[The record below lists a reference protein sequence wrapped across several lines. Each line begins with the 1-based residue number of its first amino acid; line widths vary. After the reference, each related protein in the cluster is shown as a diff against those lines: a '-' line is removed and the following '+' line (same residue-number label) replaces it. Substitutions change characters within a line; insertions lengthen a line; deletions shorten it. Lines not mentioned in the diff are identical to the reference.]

1 MRSLRLPVPTSVAL
15 LAILLSFAS
24 RVAAGEGEPGGAT
37 PTPAPP
43 IAAPA
48 SPAADRLERTCELGI
63 TYALSGQAASAES
76 AFVSL
81 LAQSPGDARAINN
94 LGNLSLWRGDAALAL
109 AFYARAGQT
118 DTTDAGIVLNEAAAL
133 MIAGDDS
140 SARERAAAGIQRAGG
155 PEQAARLLGLKYE
168 SPDSEAN
175 RSADRTQVTRD
186 EVLALLQTA
195 TKSVPV
201 DSTAARGGKG
211 GAAAKGI
218 KPSPAWRSAGA
229 RGAAGTD
236 VATVV
241 YWKH

>member
-1 MRSLRLPVPTSVAL
+1 MRSLRLHALTSVPL
-15 LAILLSFAS
+15 LLILVSVC
-24 RVAAGEGEPGGAT
+24 RAATERGDSGSA
-37 PTPAPP
+37 PAA
-43 IAAPA
+43 AAPVN
-48 SPAADRLERTCELGI
+48 SAADRLERTCELGI
-63 TYALSGQAASAES
+63 TYALSGQAAAAES

-109 AFYARAGQT
+109 AFYARAGRA
-118 DTTDAGIVLNEAAAL
+118 DSSDAGILLNEAAAL

-168 SPDSEAN
+168 SPDGDAN

-195 TKSVPV
+195 TKAVPV
-201 DSTAARGGKG
+201 DSTAARS
-211 GAAAKGI
+211 AKTGSTAKA
-218 KPSPAWRSAGA
+218 KPTPAWRSAGA